1 MRQERE
7 RRFFDLKRRQNG
19 WFSCEGNLDPE
30 GGTLLETALG
40 AIAGEQKCE
49 GDHRSPGQARADA
62 LSGLAEHRLAFG
74 DLPEKGQEK
83 PHLTIVV
90 SAETLRGDEHSPA
103 PQIDWGTPVSGETAK
118 RDRLRRHRAYRGG
131 RGPWGRDRGRSA
143 HGAAPFRTTTVAQR
157 KALELQDGGC
167 IWCGKHPRSCTPH
180 HWEAWSEGGG
190 TDHENLGLVCGVHHF
205 AFHEGGYRTAEVS
218 PNRVVILSPDG
229 RCTARCPATAGTGSG
244 SATVRNAARERDPS
258 SKTRRGRAARAV
270 DDACVST
277 L

>member
-1 MRQERE
+1 MAPQLFHLYNGSGCSDVMRQERE

-103 PQIDWGTPVSGETAK
+103 PQID
-118 RDRLRRHRAYRGG
+118 
-131 RGPWGRDRGRSA
+131 
-143 HGAAPFRTTTVAQR
+143 
-157 KALELQDGGC
+157 
-167 IWCGKHPRSCTPH
+167 
-180 HWEAWSEGGG
+180 
-190 TDHENLGLVCGVHHF
+190 
-205 AFHEGGYRTAEVS
+205 
-218 PNRVVILSPDG
+218 
-229 RCTARCPATAGTGSG
+229 
-244 SATVRNAARERDPS
+244 
-258 SKTRRGRAARAV
+258 
-270 DDACVST
+270 
-277 L
+277 

>member
-143 HGAAPFRTTTVAQR
+143 HGARLPDH
-157 KALELQDGGC
+157 DGG
-167 IWCGKHPRSCTPH
+167 
-180 HWEAWSEGGG
+180 
-190 TDHENLGLVCGVHHF
+190 
-205 AFHEGGYRTAEVS
+205 
-218 PNRVVILSPDG
+218 
-229 RCTARCPATAGTGSG
+229 
-244 SATVRNAARERDPS
+244 AAQ
-258 SKTRRGRAARAV
+258 GARAPGRGLHLV
-270 DDACVST
+270 RQASEILYPPSLGGVE
-277 L
+277 